1 LLKTAITNNILS
13 KPNEGNSTIITKI
26 VEPKA
31 ASLIDSSNLLVT
43 QLGEYAKN
51 ESQTLIFLETI
62 FAVANIAFS
71 VVILYLVVR
80 ILKPIFDLNKAMLRV
95 KKGNLE
101 VLVKQRK
108 GNDELSTLTESF
120 NSMVDSI
127 RNYIIT
133 QNDLTGKLK
142 ESYDQIE
149 QTQKMQK
156 EIIDVAAHE
165 LRAPI
170 QPILGLSQLL
180 RSKKR
185 ANSEHDDEL
194 LDIIVRNASRLQHLT
209 EDILDVSRIES
220 HLMQLRKEVFNLNK
234 AISKTVEDYTIQI
247 QDVSSNVKLLYDSR
261 VEDDNDDLVI
271 EADKH
276 RIIQV
281 IYNLLSNSFKFTQE
295 GIILVTTRKDN
306 TNSGN
311 QVIVS
316 VKDTGTGIG
325 PEILPRLFTK
335 FATKSNRGGADSN
348 NQTGWNGIDY
358 ISEIAFDNNTRNWKN
373 TVGAVSDVGY
383 RLLETK
389 NFTGFD
395 KSGGGMYLF
404 LSLNLSA
411 MNFPE
416 QYRIIFL
423 EKDPI
428 INKYTHTR
436 FPVVDY
442 VNAIHIPSPK
452 FIMSS
457 SSNSVELIPGDKKI
471 IEIRLKSIN
480 PSTIAN
486 VQPQINFYPK
496 NEPQGIRLSFQP
508 NKTYLFPEGSSSELT
523 IDPLQTLIPRT
534 YTIPVFA
541 KVTLPSEFFGN
552 PTASMIVNS
561 NLTATAIDW
570 SQRIQQLAPSWNP
583 VISFIAAIVALI
595 TGAVG
600 FIIGKKGKKAKL
612 TEWATDIRRSL
623 EAADIKSWD
632 RYRAFYFL
640 SLFFEE
646 NSYYYTMSRHN
657 RSIY

>member
-1 LLKTAITNNILS
+1 MAGSCNYLGWKSVLPI
-13 KPNEGNSTIITKI
+13 TIIMLLSTSFTYTVVAISPSFSYQEVKDGDNDSLPYNETNLAKSNEVISDEKI
-26 VEPKA
+26 RK
-31 ASLIDSSNLLVT
+31 LTGSSIGNIHSVSYVSDGKTLGVT
-43 QLGEYAKN
+43 YWLTAPFKN
-51 ESQTLIFLETI
+51 EIPAGHFPSY
-62 FAVANIAFS
+62 FA
-71 VVILYLVVR
+71 
-80 ILKPIFDLNKAMLRV
+80 
-95 KKGNLE
+95 
-101 VLVKQRK
+101 
-108 GNDELSTLTESF
+108 
-120 NSMVDSI
+120 
-127 RNYIIT
+127 YI
-133 QNDLTGKLK
+133 D
-142 ESYDQIE
+142 
-149 QTQKMQK
+149 
-156 EIIDVAAHE
+156 
-165 LRAPI
+165 
-170 QPILGLSQLL
+170 
-180 RSKKR
+180 
-185 ANSEHDDEL
+185 
-194 LDIIVRNASRLQHLT
+194 
-209 EDILDVSRIES
+209 
-220 HLMQLRKEVFNLNK
+220 
-234 AISKTVEDYTIQI
+234 
-247 QDVSSNVKLLYDSR
+247 
-261 VEDDNDDLVI
+261 
-271 EADKH
+271 
-276 RIIQV
+276 
-281 IYNLLSNSFKFTQE
+281 
-295 GIILVTTRKDN
+295 
-306 TNSGN
+306 
-311 QVIVS
+311 
-316 VKDTGTGIG
+316 
-325 PEILPRLFTK
+325 
-335 FATKSNRGGADSN
+335 ADSN

-373 TVGAVSDVGY
+373 TLGAVSDVGY

-395 KSGGGMYLF
+395 KSGGGTYLF

-442 VNAIHIPSPK
+442 VNAVHIPSPK

-570 SQRIQQLAPSWNP
+570 SQRIQQLASSWNP

-600 FIIGKKGKKAKL
+600 FIIGKK
-612 TEWATDIRRSL
+612 T
-623 EAADIKSWD
+623 
-632 RYRAFYFL
+632 
-640 SLFFEE
+640 
-646 NSYYYTMSRHN
+646 
-657 RSIY
+657 